1 MFKKLAGFIN
11 KSRFAVVFY
20 LIALSVLL
28 FTATRMALL
37 LTRLQLFDWSYKS
50 VLGVFTIGFVY
61 DVIIACFLLVPLIWH
76 LWFLNNTMYRQKEKW
91 WAIVFF
97 MVLISIA
104 AFTNLVVPRDFDKK
118 LHWAVAGFFLLR
130 FLLYLFLLY
139 TTPAIKNNWRKVILV
154 TDVVIIVFLLL
165 FNAIS
170 EWFFWDEF
178 TTRYNFIAVDY
189 LVYTNEVV
197 GNIKESY
204 PVFWIV
210 AAVLAITVF
219 VVWRLRKGIHYS
231 LQSTQSFK
239 SRSLVAVALF
249 ALPVAGSWLIGSN
262 LRRFSNNEVTNELA
276 GNGIYEFALAFQ
288 SNELEYE
295 KFYQTLP
302 LQEAFSILRN
312 QLTDSVSHFV
322 SDDVFN
328 IERTVNY
335 AAEEKKLNVVMI
347 SVESLSADFMAA
359 FGGTE
364 NITPNLDSLAK
375 ESMFFRSM
383 YSSGTRTVR
392 GLEALSL
399 SLPPS
404 PGQSIVKRPHNENL
418 FSLGSVFKTKGYATY
433 YMYGGYGY
441 FDNMSYF
448 FGNNGY
454 TVIDRAALPD
464 SQIHYANIWGVA
476 DEDLFTLA
484 INNID
489 AVNKKKQPF
498 FAHIMTVSN
507 HRPYTYPAGR
517 IDIPPSEQRRGGAV
531 KYTDYAIGKFIRE
544 AKNTTWFKN
553 TVFVIIADHCASTSG
568 KVKLPVPSY
577 HIPCI
582 IYAPGIIKPQEYNR
596 LTAQMDIAPTI
607 LGLLKIDYNS
617 KFLGQDIFVRDTTQE
632 KAFVST
638 YQGLGYIANQKMV
651 VLSPVRKAEMLLPD
665 FTTGQTTIIA
675 MDSALH
681 KKAIAFYQ
689 CADWM
694 VRHNKYT
701 SK

>member
-20 LIALSVLL
+20 LIAFSVLL
-28 FTATRMALL
+28 FTTTRLVLL
-37 LTRLQLFDWSYKS
+37 LTRPQLFDWDFKNL
-50 VLGVFTIGFVY
+50 LGAFAIGLVY
-61 DVIIACFLLVPLIWH
+61 DFIIACFVLVPLIWH

-91 WAIVFF
+91 WAVVFF
-97 MVLISIA
+97 IVLIGIA
-104 AFTNLVVPRDFDKK
+104 AFTNFIIPKDFDKK

-139 TTPAIKNNWRKVILV
+139 STPATKNKWRKVVLV
-154 TDVVIIVFLLL
+154 VDVAITVFLLL
-165 FNAIS
+165 FNATS

-210 AAVLAITVF
+210 TAVLGFTAI
-219 VVWRLRKGIHYS
+219 VVWLLRKAMNDS
-231 LQSTQSFK
+231 LQSVQSFK
-239 SRSLVAVALF
+239 SRSLVAFILF
-249 ALPVAGSWLIGSN
+249 ALPVAGSWLIGAN
-262 LRRFSNNEVTNELA
+262 LRRFSNNEVANELA

-302 LQEAFSILRN
+302 LQEAFSTLRQ
-312 QLTDSVSHFV
+312 QLKDSVSSFV

-328 IERTVNY
+328 IERSINY
-335 AAEEKKLNVVMI
+335 KEEEKKLNVVLI

-375 ESMFFRSM
+375 ESLFFRSM

-418 FSLGSVFKTKGYATY
+418 FSLGSVFKSKGYATY

-441 FDNMSYF
+441 FDNMSYY

-454 TVIDRAALPD
+454 TVIDRTALAD
-464 SQIHYANIWGVA
+464 SEVHYANIWGVA

-484 INNID
+484 IKNLN
-489 AVNKKKQPF
+489 AVNNKQQPF

-507 HRPYTYPAGR
+507 HRPYTYPEGR
-517 IDIPPSEQRRGGAV
+517 IDIPPTEQRRGGAV

-544 AKNTTWFKN
+544 AKQTAWFKN
-553 TVFVIIADHCASTSG
+553 TIFVIIADHCASTSG
-568 KVKLPVPSY
+568 KVKLPIPSY
-577 HIPCI
+577 HIPCM
-582 IYAPGIIKPQEYNR
+582 IYAPGLIAPQQYTR
-596 LTAQMDIAPTI
+596 LTAQMDMAPTI
-607 LGLLKIDYNS
+607 LGLLKMDYTS

-638 YQGLGYIANQKMV
+638 YQGLGYIAQQKMV
-651 VLSPVRKAEMLLPD
+651 VLSPVRKTEMLLPD
-665 FTTGQTTIIA
+665 FTTGQATAIA
-675 MDSALH
+675 MDSALR
-681 KKAIAFYQ
+681 KKAIAYYQ

-694 VRHNKYT
+694 IRHQKYT